1 MGGINGYSA
10 VINQATG
17 VFDLTIDFELGGAFY
32 PEIGEFGEYLYS
44 TNWWATVTEAGV
56 AGNQTYYGGNPP
68 DFDPAATTGP
78 IHLGLDPV
86 PTVHSYTLDFDA
98 VEGSGD
104 SSDEVNQRFNIQSAA
119 SMTTG
124 VTLEGTPVAEDV
136 YDARYINGTD
146 ILIGGSGND
155 TLHGLD
161 LDDILAGG
169 GGNDL
174 LVSNDGDSLYGG
186 DGKDTLTGGGG
197 NELLDGGEGK
207 DMMAGGGGNDQY
219 VVGALDVITE
229 GLNQGID
236 TELTALNGLTLAD
249 NVENLVRIGD
259 VSFRGYGNALAN
271 TLTGG
276 GGIDILDGLAG
287 NDSLYGGNGN
297 DTLIGGAGADKLY
310 GGAGIDTADY
320 SASASQVAVYLTTGT
335 ASGGTAAGDT
345 FSGVEN
351 VKGSAFND
359 LMRGDGAINVLTGN
373 DGNDDLRG
381 GDGNDILLGGVG
393 NDRLMGEAGNDK
405 MTGGDGDDTFLFNT
419 GFGRDQITD
428 FAAGAASGDVLR
440 IGPDLPAHTFEDVM
454 ALATQSGANTVFHFD
469 ANTTLTLVNV
479 SMGSLVA
486 TDFLFA

>member
-1 MGGINGYSA
+1 MGGVYDYNT
-10 VINQATG
+10 VIDRTTG
-17 VFDLTIDFELGGAFY
+17 KFDLTINYEVAGAFY
-32 PEIGEFGEYLYS
+32 PEIGEFGDFLYS
-44 TNWWATVTEAGV
+44 SDWTATYTEAGV
-56 AGNQTYYGGNPP
+56 AGNHVYQGGRYQEV
-68 DFDPAATTGP
+68 DAAATAGP
-78 IHLGLDPV
+78 IHLGLDPT
-86 PTVHSYTLDFDA
+86 PTVHSYMLDFYA
-98 VEGSGD
+98 VESTGD
-104 SSDEVNQRFNIQSAA
+104 SSDEATQGFSIQSAA
-119 SMTTG
+119 YAITG
-124 VTLEGTPVAEDV
+124 VTLDGTVADPNV
-136 YDARYINGTD
+136 GDPRFLGGTD

-161 LDDILAGG
+161 FDDILDGG
-169 GGNDL
+169 GGNDTL
-174 LVSNDGDSLYGG
+174 DGGTGNDKLYGG
-186 DGKDTLTGGGG
+186 DGKD
-197 NELLDGGEGK
+197 
-207 DMMAGGGGNDQY
+207 MMAGGAGNDQY
-219 VVGALDVITE
+219 VVGQQDIISE
-229 GLNQGID
+229 GLNQGVD

-271 TLTGG
+271 SLTGG

-297 DTLIGGAGADKLY
+297 DSLIGGAGADKLY
-310 GGAGIDTADY
+310 GGAGTDTADY

-359 LMRGDGAINVLTGN
+359 LMRGDGAANVLTGN
-373 DGNDDLRG
+373 DGNDDIRG
-381 GDGNDILLGGVG
+381 GDGNDVLLGGAG

-405 MTGGDGDDTFLFNT
+405 LTGGDGDDTFLFNG

-428 FAAGAASGDVLR
+428 FTAGAASGDVLR
-440 IGPDLPAHTFEDVM
+440 IGQGLPFDTFAEVM
-454 ALATQSGANTVFHFD
+454 AVATQSGANTVFHFD

-479 SMGSLVA
+479 SLGSLEA